1 VLLKLLQGGEAGRER
16 PANNVMSNSVTNKLT
31 GLLSNQ
37 WPEKSQRPKSKL
49 QNKNND
55 KEKAAA
61 VTKLKRNRKYLTTNK
76 THLALTTFFVTTFL
90 LNHATAEKYIGCLL
104 NEDVCDDNETCL
116 DDFAFGRCVSNNDDS
131 NDDFYRYP
139 DFSAEE
145 EEFLET
151 EMAQLYDQ
159 GFVWTDDYTQCVLQ
173 TALAAIRD
181 QTEYDTQL
189 CDVLL
194 TQQTND
200 LLDYAEAFQQQPQ
213 AQPEE
218 EEDYIILTDPM
229 LDYDTQDPETEQI
242 DELPI
247 INERTPRGLAL
258 RSSSDS
264 EEPVEL
270 QGLDDLPL
278 ERSKYYAI
286 LNDLANDDSELPSLG
301 IEEESMIPE
310 DRAMT
315 ASAEDEEAGQQET
328 FDDYDPDLIEDE
340 NDVVFNRHARE
351 DVKKPG
357 PFFEASPNNFYL
369 DKLTYRYDNNDNN
382 GNHDD
387 IEGNNNKT
395 NKINRNEVE
404 GDIIAANG
412 DIADATEQGQQE
424 YEFPMS
430 TKEKRRLTNDNL
442 EDAEAEAAKDYVH
455 IALNNEFQT
464 WQEGSD
470 FISALAWELGLPEH
484 ALTDR
489 TIEKNHVQFKVEP
502 NDQSVDASRIAE
514 ALNELGIEK
523 RFDDKKRSMGPS
535 PLGADIANVAAGG
548 KDDRASVFPHGR
560 NLNLLIF
567 VVVGASA
574 TASLVVGGLIFAL
587 ASRRRGAGA
596 CGMAKNVSK
605 LQLSD
610 DIEES
615 GKLQQEG
622 YKQLCRDR
630 RDWSKTPVAVTE
642 TEKKPVSSPI
652 TKLQSQE
659 SNGSNGSNRSS
670 TSSWSDEPANNSMDI
685 STGHM
690 VLAYMEDHLK
700 NKQRLEQ
707 EWVALCGYEAE
718 PSSTTVAF
726 KAENKKKN
734 RYPDKLPYDHNRVI
748 LNALVNATNS
758 DYINA
763 STVTDH
769 DPRNPSFIV
778 TQGPLGQTVADFWQM
793 VWEQGC
799 VVIVML
805 TRLQDNGYQL
815 CTRYWPEE
823 GSEQYHIFEVHL
835 VSEHVWCED
844 YLVRSVYLKNTRT
857 GETRT
862 VTQFH
867 FRSWPAH
874 GVPSSTKALLE
885 FRRKVNKSYRGRSC
899 PIVVHCSDGVGRSGT
914 YVLIDMVLN
923 RLSKGCKEIDIA
935 ASLEHIR
942 DQRGGMVQNRQQF
955 EFCLMAV
962 AEEVHAILKA
972 LPQQPQQQ

>member
-1 VLLKLLQGGEAGRER
+1 MLLLLQGEAGRER
-16 PANNVMSNSVTNKLT
+16 PANNVMSGVTKKTSKVKKTNENEGSGAADSVTK
-31 GLLSNQ
+31 
-37 WPEKSQRPKSKL
+37 R
-49 QNKNND
+49 
-55 KEKAAA
+55 
-61 VTKLKRNRKYLTTNK
+61 KRNRKYLTTTNK
-76 THLALTTFFVTTFL
+76 THLKALTTFFVTTTFL
-90 LNHATAEKYIGCLL
+90 LHHATAEKYIGCLL

-116 DDFAFGRCVSNNDDS
+116 DDFAFGRCVSKDDDS
-131 NDDFYRYP
+131 NDDFYRFS

-145 EEFLET
+145 EDFLEN
-151 EMAQLYDQ
+151 EMARLYDE

-200 LLDYAEAFQQQPQ
+200 LVDYAEAFQQQPQ
-213 AQPEE
+213 ASSP
-218 EEDYIILTDPM
+218 EDYFILTDPM
-229 LDYDTQDPETEQI
+229 GIPDYETNQDLDPIQDDVP
-242 DELPI
+242 

-258 RSSSDS
+258 RSSSDN

-278 ERSKYYAI
+278 ERSKYYAL
-286 LNDLANDDSELPSLG
+286 LNDMENDDRELPSLG
-301 IEEESMIPE
+301 FEEEESMTPE
-310 DRAMT
+310 DAMT
-315 ASAEDEEAGQQET
+315 ASMEDDEAGQQET
-328 FDDYDPDLIEDE
+328 FNDYDPELIENEADA
-340 NDVVFNRHARE
+340 VFDRRE
-351 DVKKPG
+351 RMDVKKPG

-369 DKLTYRYDNNDNN
+369 DKLTYRYDDNTNDNN
-382 GNHDD
+382 LDA
-387 IEGNNNKT
+387 IEGNNDT
-395 NKINRNEVE
+395 NKKTKINENEVE
-404 GDIIAANG
+404 SDGKATNG
-412 DIADATEQGQQE
+412 DADATEQGQQE

-430 TKEKRRLTNDNL
+430 TKEKRRLTNDNI
-442 EDAEAEAAKDYVH
+442 EAELETEAANNYVH

-464 WQEGSD
+464 WKEGSD
-470 FISALAWELGLPEH
+470 FINALAWELGLPEQ

-502 NDQSVDASRIAE
+502 NEQSVDASRIAE
-514 ALNELGIEK
+514 ALNEIGIEK
-523 RFDDKKRSMGPS
+523 RLDDKKRSMAPV
-535 PLGADIANVAAGG
+535 PLGVDIASVAAGG

-560 NLNLLIF
+560 NLNLLIL

-574 TASLVVGGLIFAL
+574 TASLIVGGLIFAL
-587 ASRRRGAGA
+587 ASRRRGV
-596 CGMAKNVSK
+596 AKNVSK

-615 GKLQQEG
+615 GKLEQQQEG

-642 TEKKPVSSPI
+642 TEKKPVSTPI

-778 TQGPLGQTVADFWQM
+778 TQGPLGQNVADFWQM

-935 ASLEHIR
+935 ATLEHVR

-972 LPQQPQQQ
+972 LPQQPQQSPPAVSLQQ

>member
-1 VLLKLLQGGEAGRER
+1 
-16 PANNVMSNSVTNKLT
+16 M
-31 GLLSNQ
+31 
-37 WPEKSQRPKSKL
+37 
-49 QNKNND
+49 
-55 KEKAAA
+55 
-61 VTKLKRNRKYLTTNK
+61 
-76 THLALTTFFVTTFL
+76 TTFL
-90 LNHATAEKYIGCLL
+90 TFATLLKHATAEKYVGCLL
-104 NEDVCDDNETCL
+104 NEGVCDDSETCF
-116 DDFAFGRCVSNNDDS
+116 DDYAFGRCVSASDVENGDL
-131 NDDFYRYP
+131 YRFP
-139 DFSAEE
+139 VFSAEE
-145 EEFLET
+145 ETFLEN
-151 EMAQLYDQ
+151 EMSRLYEN

-181 QTEYDTQL
+181 QIDYDIEL
-189 CDVLL
+189 CEVLL
-194 TQQTND
+194 TQETSDILDEEDNDQTFQPPPPD
-200 LLDYAEAFQQQPQ
+200 KYIMADPILLPEEEGQIDDNNSNNNIYNIEEDRPTEDEKIIRETEVYNPSLNQQTLPASLPSISLRNVEEPIELQGIENLPLQRSKLYKVLDEQDRNYIGDYENGDRTDIDYAE
-213 AQPEE
+213 E
-218 EEDYIILTDPM
+218 
-229 LDYDTQDPETEQI
+229 
-242 DELPI
+242 PI
-247 INERTPRGLAL
+247 I
-258 RSSSDS
+258 
-264 EEPVEL
+264 
-270 QGLDDLPL
+270 
-278 ERSKYYAI
+278 I
-286 LNDLANDDSELPSLG
+286 LNDDGEILLEN
-301 IEEESMIPE
+301 PE
-310 DRAMT
+310 DLQEP
-315 ASAEDEEAGQQET
+315 EDYLDDPKEYSFGQAET
-328 FDDYDPDLIEDE
+328 FDDYDQNSDNSLES
-340 NDVVFNRHARE
+340 NDVLFDRKERM

-369 DKLTYRYDNNDNN
+369 DKLIDRYDTEDDDVIKSKQTADRAAESSKKDDEIDNKSNLTKNNN
-382 GNHDD
+382 GQR
-387 IEGNNNKT
+387 EEELT
-395 NKINRNEVE
+395 
-404 GDIIAANG
+404 
-412 DIADATEQGQQE
+412 
-424 YEFPMS
+424 MS
-430 TKEKRRLTNDNL
+430 TSNNKEKRTM
-442 EDAEAEAAKDYVH
+442 AETDMPNKDYVH
-455 IALNNEFQT
+455 IALNNKLRR
-464 WQEGSD
+464 WGEGSD
-470 FISALAWELGLPEH
+470 FINTVAEALGLPEH
-484 ALTDR
+484 ALSDR
-489 TIEKNHVQFKVEP
+489 TIEKQHVQFKVEP
-502 NDQSVDASRIAE
+502 NQQDVDAAKIAE
-514 ALNELGIEK
+514 ALNGNISVQK
-523 RFDDKKRSMGPS
+523 RISGTA
-535 PLGADIANVAAGG
+535 GVDIAQAAAGE
-548 KDDRASVFPHGR
+548 KEDRASVFPHGR
-560 NLNLLIF
+560 NLNLLIL
-567 VVVGASA
+567 VVVGASV

-587 ASRRRGAGA
+587 ASRRQR
-596 CGMAKNVSK
+596 CGGKKKVSK
-605 LQLSD
+605 LQLSE
-610 DIEES
+610 DIEER
-615 GKLQQEG
+615 GKLQEE
-622 YKQLCRDR
+622 YKQLCRD
-630 RDWSKTPVAVTE
+630 WSKSSSQTPASE
-642 TEKKPVSSPI
+642 SANKKPVS
-652 TKLQSQE
+652 TTVGKLQGQV
-659 SNGSNGSNRSS
+659 SNGSDRSS
-670 TSSWSDEPANNSMDI
+670 TSSWPDEPVNNSMDI

-707 EWVALCGYEAE
+707 EWVSLCGYEAE

-778 TQGPLGQTVADFWQM
+778 TQGPLGQTTADFWQM

-805 TRLQDNGYQL
+805 TRLQDNGCQL

-935 ASLEHIR
+935 ATLEHIR

-972 LPQQPQQQ
+972 LPQ

>member
-1 VLLKLLQGGEAGRER
+1 VLLLQGEAGRVG
-16 PANNVMSNSVTNKLT
+16 PANNVMRGVTNKLT

-37 WPEKSQRPKSKL
+37 RPKSNGIKKYD
-49 QNKNND
+49 N
-55 KEKAAA
+55 EYAA
-61 VTKLKRNRKYLTTNK
+61 VTKPKQRNRKYLTTK
-76 THLALTTFFVTTFL
+76 TRFLTTFFVTTTFL
-90 LNHATAEKYIGCLL
+90 LQHATAEQYIGCLL

-116 DDFAFGRCVSNNDDS
+116 DDYAFGRCVSKDNDS
-131 NDDFYRYP
+131 NDNFYRFP
-139 DFSAEE
+139 EFSAEE
-145 EEFLET
+145 ENLLED
-151 EMAQLYDQ
+151 EMTRLYDN

-181 QTEYDTQL
+181 RTEYDTQL

-194 TQQTND
+194 TQKTND
-200 LLDYAEAFQQQPQ
+200 LMDYAEAFQQQPQ
-213 AQPEE
+213 APPEG
-218 EEDYIILTDPM
+218 YIILTDPM
-229 LDYDTQDPETEQI
+229 IDYETEDDANNIDLDQI
-242 DELPI
+242 QDEPI
-247 INERTPRGLAL
+247 INERSPRGLGINE
-258 RSSSDS
+258 DS
-264 EEPVEL
+264 EQPVEL
-270 QGLDDLPL
+270 QGLDNLPL

-286 LNDLANDDSELPSLG
+286 LNDYENDDNELPSLG
-301 IEEESMIPE
+301 IDEESMIPAE
-310 DRAMT
+310 MTDSAM
-315 ASAEDEEAGQQET
+315 DDNAGQQET
-328 FDDYDPDLIEDE
+328 FNDYDPELIPEED
-340 NDVVFNRHARE
+340 DVVFDRRE
-351 DVKKPG
+351 RMDVKKPG

-369 DKLTYRYDNNDNN
+369 DKLTYRYEKDNNDNEDKN
-382 GNHDD
+382 DAMD
-387 IEGNNNKT
+387 TVEGNNKTKNIIDNKDVVT
-395 NKINRNEVE
+395 T
-404 GDIIAANG
+404 D
-412 DIADATEQGQQE
+412 EQGQQE

-430 TKEKRRLTNDNL
+430 TSGKEKRTFTNNNDF
-442 EDAEAEAAKDYVH
+442 ETEAANNYVH
-455 IALNNEFQT
+455 IALNDKFQT
-464 WQEGSD
+464 WKEGSD
-470 FISALAWELGLPEH
+470 FINALAWELGLPTD
-484 ALTDR
+484 ALSDR

-502 NDQSVDASRIAE
+502 NDLDVDASRIAD
-514 ALNELGIEK
+514 ALNDISIEK
-523 RFDDKKRSMGPS
+523 GPS
-535 PLGADIANVAAGG
+535 DSKAKRTMSETPLGVDIAKVAAGG

-560 NLNLLIF
+560 NLNLLIL

-587 ASRRRGAGA
+587 ASRRRGV
-596 CGMAKNVSK
+596 AKNVSK

-615 GKLQQEG
+615 GKLQQQEG

-630 RDWSKTPVAVTE
+630 RDWSKTPVSVTE
-642 TEKKPVSSPI
+642 TEKKPVHTPI
-652 TKLQSQE
+652 TKLQSTE
-659 SNGSNGSNRSS
+659 SNGTNGSNRSS

-778 TQGPLGQTVADFWQM
+778 TQGPLGQTTADFWQM

-935 ASLEHIR
+935 ATLEHIR

-972 LPQQPQQQ
+972 LPQQQPQQQ

>member
-1 VLLKLLQGGEAGRER
+1 VR
-16 PANNVMSNSVTNKLT
+16 PANDVMSGVTNKLT
-31 GLLSNQ
+31 GHQ
-37 WPEKSQRPKSKL
+37 PRPKSNGK
-49 QNKNND
+49 KND
-55 KEKAAA
+55 KAA
-61 VTKLKRNRKYLTTNK
+61 VKKLKRNRKYLTLTK
-76 THLALTTFFVTTFL
+76 TYFLTTFFVTTTYL
-90 LNHATAEKYIGCLL
+90 LHHATAEKYIGCLL

-116 DDFAFGRCVSNNDDS
+116 DDFAFGRCVSRDDDS
-131 NDDFYRYP
+131 NDDFYRFP

-145 EEFLET
+145 EGLLED
-151 EMAQLYDQ
+151 EVSRLYDN

-200 LLDYAEAFQQQPQ
+200 VVDYAEAFQQQAQ
-213 AQPEE
+213 APEPE
-218 EEDYIILTDPM
+218 GYIILTDPM
-229 LDYDTQDPETEQI
+229 IDYETEDF
-242 DELPI
+242 DEKYNNDGP
-247 INERTPRGLAL
+247 INERTPRGLPH
-258 RSSSDS
+258 

-270 QGLDDLPL
+270 QGLDNLPL

-286 LNDLANDDSELPSLG
+286 LNDFRNDDSDLPTLG
-301 IEEESMIPE
+301 IEEESMMIP
-310 DRAMT
+310 DAMT
-315 ASAEDEEAGQQET
+315 ASMEADTGNDEEAGQQET
-328 FDDYDPDLIEDE
+328 FNDYDPELMTDED
-340 NDVVFNRHARE
+340 DVVFDRRE
-351 DVKKPG
+351 RMDVKKPG

-369 DKLTYRYDNNDNN
+369 DKLTYRYDDADNNSEDKNDVIEGTDIKNKTKNENDNA
-382 GNHDD
+382 GA
-387 IEGNNNKT
+387 I
-395 NKINRNEVE
+395 
-404 GDIIAANG
+404 
-412 DIADATEQGQQE
+412 EQGQRE
-424 YEFPMS
+424 EEFPMS
-430 TKEKRRLTNDNL
+430 TSKEKRKLTN
-442 EDAEAEAAKDYVH
+442 EDQTENNQETAKDYVH
-455 IALNNEFQT
+455 IALNNKFQT
-464 WQEGSD
+464 WKEGSD
-470 FISALAWELGLPEH
+470 FINALAWQLGLPRQ
-484 ALTDR
+484 ALSDE
-489 TIEKNHVQFKVEP
+489 TIEKQHVQFKVEP
-502 NDQSVDASRIAE
+502 NDQNVDASKIAD
-514 ALNELGIEK
+514 ALNDINIEK
-523 RFDDKKRSMGPS
+523 GPSDSNNKRSMS
-535 PLGADIANVAAGG
+535 STPLGMDIAKVAAGS

-560 NLNLLIF
+560 NLNLLIL

-587 ASRRRGAGA
+587 ASRRRS
-596 CGMAKNVSK
+596 CVAKNVSK

-615 GKLQQEG
+615 GKLQQQQEG

-630 RDWSKTPVAVTE
+630 RDWSKTPIAVSE
-642 TEKKPVSSPI
+642 TEKKTVTTPI
-652 TKLQSQE
+652 TKLQSTE

-670 TSSWSDEPANNSMDI
+670 TSSWTDEPANNSMDI

-718 PSSTTVAF
+718 PSSTTTAF

-935 ASLEHIR
+935 ATLEHIR

>member
-1 VLLKLLQGGEAGRER
+1 VLLLQGEAGRVR
-16 PANNVMSNSVTNKLT
+16 PANNVMSDLTNKLT

-37 WPEKSQRPKSKL
+37 RPKSNGNKK
-49 QNKNND
+49 KNN
-55 KEKAAA
+55 EHSA
-61 VTKLKRNRKYLTTNK
+61 VTKPKQRNQKYLTTK
-76 THLALTTFFVTTFL
+76 TRFLTTFFVTTTFL
-90 LNHATAEKYIGCLL
+90 LQHATAEQYIGCLL

-116 DDFAFGRCVSNNDDS
+116 DDLAFGRCVSKDNDS
-131 NDDFYRYP
+131 NDDFYRFP
-139 DFSAEE
+139 EFSAEE
-145 EEFLET
+145 EGLLED
-151 EMAQLYDQ
+151 EMSRLYDD

-181 QTEYDTQL
+181 RTEYDTQL

-194 TQQTND
+194 TQQPND
-200 LLDYAEAFQQQPQ
+200 LMDFAEAFQQQPQ
-213 AQPEE
+213 APPEE
-218 EEDYIILTDPM
+218 GYIILTDPM
-229 LDYDTQDPETEQI
+229 IDYESEDGLGDLDQIQNDEDTT
-242 DELPI
+242 
-247 INERTPRGLAL
+247 INERSPRGLRL
-258 RSSSDS
+258 NEEN

-270 QGLDDLPL
+270 QGLDNLPL
-278 ERSKYYAI
+278 ERSKYYAL
-286 LNDLANDDSELPSLG
+286 LNDYENDDSKLPPLG
-301 IEEESMIPE
+301 IEEELMK
-310 DRAMT
+310 RAAMT
-315 ASAEDEEAGQQET
+315 DSVLDDNAGQQET
-328 FDDYDPDLIEDE
+328 FNDYDPELIPEED
-340 NDVVFNRHARE
+340 DVVFDRHERM

-369 DKLTYRYDNNDNN
+369 DKLTYRYENDNNDN
-382 GNHDD
+382 DAMD
-387 IEGNNNKT
+387 TVEGNNKTKNVIDNKD
-395 NKINRNEVE
+395 V
-404 GDIIAANG
+404 
-412 DIADATEQGQQE
+412 ATPDEQGQQE

-430 TKEKRRLTNDNL
+430 TSGKEKRRLTND
-442 EDAEAEAAKDYVH
+442 EFETEAANNYVH
-455 IALNNEFQT
+455 IALNDKFQT
-464 WQEGSD
+464 WKEGSD
-470 FISALAWELGLPEH
+470 FINALAWELGLPTH
-484 ALTDR
+484 ALSDR

-502 NDQSVDASRIAE
+502 NDLDVDASGIAD
-514 ALNELGIEK
+514 ALNDISIKKGPSDNKEK
-523 RFDDKKRSMGPS
+523 RTMAET
-535 PLGADIANVAAGG
+535 PLGVNIANVAAGG

-560 NLNLLIF
+560 NLNLLIL

-587 ASRRRGAGA
+587 ASRRRGV
-596 CGMAKNVSK
+596 AKNVSK

-615 GKLQQEG
+615 GKLQQQEG

-630 RDWSKTPVAVTE
+630 RDWSKTPVSVSE
-642 TEKKPVSSPI
+642 TEKKTVATPV

-935 ASLEHIR
+935 ATLEHIR

-972 LPQQPQQQ
+972 LPQQQPQQQ

>member
-1 VLLKLLQGGEAGRER
+1 VLLLQGEAGRVR
-16 PANNVMSNSVTNKLT
+16 PANNVMITSGATNKLT
-31 GLLSNQ
+31 GLLSD
-37 WPEKSQRPKSKL
+37 QRPKSNGIK
-49 QNKNND
+49 KNNN
-55 KEKAAA
+55 ENAA
-61 VTKLKRNRKYLTTNK
+61 VTKPKQRNRKYLTTK
-76 THLALTTFFVTTFL
+76 TRFLTTFFVTTTFL
-90 LNHATAEKYIGCLL
+90 LHHATAEKYIGCLL

-116 DDFAFGRCVSNNDDS
+116 DDFAFGRCVSKDNDS
-131 NDDFYRYP
+131 NDDFYRFP
-139 DFSAEE
+139 EFSAEE
-145 EEFLET
+145 EGFLED
-151 EMAQLYDQ
+151 EMSRLYDD

-181 QTEYDTQL
+181 QTEYDTEL
-189 CDVLL
+189 CAVLL

-200 LLDYAEAFQQQPQ
+200 LMDYGEAYQQQPQ
-213 AQPEE
+213 APPEG
-218 EEDYIILTDPM
+218 YIILEDPM
-229 LDYDTQDPETEQI
+229 IDYETEDALDQI
-242 DELPI
+242 QNDDGP
-247 INERTPRGLAL
+247 INERPPRGL
-258 RSSSDS
+258 SSSEDS
-264 EEPVEL
+264 EQPVEL
-270 QGLDDLPL
+270 QGLDNLPL
-278 ERSKYYAI
+278 ERSKYYAM
-286 LNDLANDDSELPSLG
+286 LNDYENGDDSELPSYG
-301 IEEESMIPE
+301 IEEESMIPA
-310 DRAMT
+310 AMT
-315 ASAEDEEAGQQET
+315 ASADDEAGQQET
-328 FDDYDPDLIEDE
+328 FNDYDPELIPEED
-340 NDVVFNRHARE
+340 DVVFDRRE
-351 DVKKPG
+351 RMDVKKPG

-369 DKLTYRYDNNDNN
+369 DKLTYRYETDRNNDENN
-382 GNHDD
+382 NDVVTTVVG
-387 IEGNNNKT
+387 NNKT
-395 NKINRNEVE
+395 KNAVDSD
-404 GDIIAANG
+404 GDAATV
-412 DIADATEQGQQE
+412 DADATEQGQQE

-430 TKEKRRLTNDNL
+430 TSGKEKRRLINDEL
-442 EDAEAEAAKDYVH
+442 ETEAEAANNYVH
-455 IALNNEFQT
+455 IALNDKFQT
-464 WQEGSD
+464 WKEGSD
-470 FISALAWELGLPEH
+470 FINALAWELGLPRN
-484 ALTDR
+484 ALSDR

-502 NDQSVDASRIAE
+502 NDLDVDASRIAD
-514 ALNELGIEK
+514 ALNDISIEK
-523 RFDDKKRSMGPS
+523 GPS
-535 PLGADIANVAAGG
+535 DSKTKRNMAETPLGVGIAKVAAGG

-560 NLNLLIF
+560 NLNLLIL

-574 TASLVVGGLIFAL
+574 SASLVVGGLIFAL
-587 ASRRRGAGA
+587 ASRRRGV
-596 CGMAKNVSK
+596 AKNVSK

-615 GKLQQEG
+615 GKLQQQEG

-630 RDWSKTPVAVTE
+630 RDWSKTPVTVTE

-652 TKLQSQE
+652 AKLQSQE
-659 SNGSNGSNRSS
+659 SNGSNDSKRSS

-935 ASLEHIR
+935 ATLEHIR

-972 LPQQPQQQ
+972 LPQQQPQQQ

>member
-1 VLLKLLQGGEAGRER
+1 MEIK
-16 PANNVMSNSVTNKLT
+16 K
-31 GLLSNQ
+31 
-37 WPEKSQRPKSKL
+37 
-49 QNKNND
+49 KNN
-55 KEKAAA
+55 EHSA
-61 VTKLKRNRKYLTTNK
+61 VTKPKQRNQKYLTTK
-76 THLALTTFFVTTFL
+76 TTRFLTTFFVTTTFL
-90 LNHATAEKYIGCLL
+90 LQHATAEQYIGCLL

-116 DDFAFGRCVSNNDDS
+116 DDLAFGRCVSKDNDS
-131 NDDFYRYP
+131 NDDFYRFP
-139 DFSAEE
+139 EFSAEE
-145 EEFLET
+145 EGLLED
-151 EMAQLYDQ
+151 EMSRLYDD

-200 LLDYAEAFQQQPQ
+200 LMDYAEAFQQQPQ
-213 AQPEE
+213 APPEG
-218 EEDYIILTDPM
+218 YIILTDPM
-229 LDYDTQDPETEQI
+229 IDYETEDVGGLDQI
-242 DELPI
+242 QNDDGQ
-247 INERTPRGLAL
+247 INERPPRGL
-258 RSSSDS
+258 SSSEDN
-264 EEPVEL
+264 EQPVEL
-270 QGLDDLPL
+270 QGLDNLPL

-286 LNDLANDDSELPSLG
+286 LNDFENADDSELPPLG
-301 IEEESMIPE
+301 IEEESIIPA
-310 DRAMT
+310 AMT
-315 ASAEDEEAGQQET
+315 ASADDNAGQQET
-328 FDDYDPDLIEDE
+328 FNDYDPELIPEED
-340 NDVVFNRHARE
+340 DVVFDRRE
-351 DVKKPG
+351 RMDVKKPG

-369 DKLTYRYDNNDNN
+369 DKLTYRYETDSNNDEAMTTV
-382 GNHDD
+382 
-387 IEGNNNKT
+387 EGNNKT
-395 NKINRNEVE
+395 KIGIDNE
-404 GDIIAANG
+404 DAAR
-412 DIADATEQGQQE
+412 ADPAATEQGQQE

-430 TKEKRRLTNDNL
+430 TSGKEKRRLTNDEL
-442 EDAEAEAAKDYVH
+442 ETEAANNYVH
-455 IALNNEFQT
+455 IALNDKFQT
-464 WQEGSD
+464 WKEGSD
-470 FISALAWELGLPEH
+470 FINALAWELGLPRH
-484 ALTDR
+484 ALSDR

-502 NDQSVDASRIAE
+502 NDLDVDASRIAD
-514 ALNELGIEK
+514 ALNEINIEK
-523 RFDDKKRSMGPS
+523 GPS
-535 PLGADIANVAAGG
+535 DSKTKRNMAGTPLGVDIAKVSAGG

-560 NLNLLIF
+560 NLNLLIL

-587 ASRRRGAGA
+587 ASRRRGV
-596 CGMAKNVSK
+596 AKNVSK

-615 GKLQQEG
+615 GKLQQQEG

-630 RDWSKTPVAVTE
+630 RDWSKTPVSVSE
-642 TEKKPVSSPI
+642 TEKKTVATPV

-935 ASLEHIR
+935 ATLEHIR

-972 LPQQPQQQ
+972 LPQQQPQQQ

>member
-1 VLLKLLQGGEAGRER
+1 VLLLQGEAGRVG
-16 PANNVMSNSVTNKLT
+16 PANNVMRGVTNKLT

-37 WPEKSQRPKSKL
+37 RPKSNGIKKYD
-49 QNKNND
+49 N
-55 KEKAAA
+55 EYAA
-61 VTKLKRNRKYLTTNK
+61 VTKPKQRNRKYLTTK
-76 THLALTTFFVTTFL
+76 TRFLTTFFVTTTFL
-90 LNHATAEKYIGCLL
+90 LQHATAEQYIGCLL

-116 DDFAFGRCVSNNDDS
+116 DDYAFGRCVSKDNDS
-131 NDDFYRYP
+131 NDNFYRFP
-139 DFSAEE
+139 EFSAEE
-145 EEFLET
+145 ENLLED
-151 EMAQLYDQ
+151 EMTRLYDN

-181 QTEYDTQL
+181 RTEYDTQL

-194 TQQTND
+194 TQKTND
-200 LLDYAEAFQQQPQ
+200 LMDYAEAFQQQPQ
-213 AQPEE
+213 APPEG
-218 EEDYIILTDPM
+218 YIILTDP
-229 LDYDTQDPETEQI
+229 LIDYETEDGLSDLEQI
-242 DELPI
+242 RNDQDLP
-247 INERTPRGLAL
+247 INERSPRGLGINEDA
-258 RSSSDS
+258 DI
-264 EEPVEL
+264 EQPVEL
-270 QGLDDLPL
+270 QGLDNLPL
-278 ERSKYYAI
+278 ERSKYY
-286 LNDLANDDSELPSLG
+286 LMNDFENDDSELPSFG
-301 IEEESMIPE
+301 IEEESMIPA
-310 DRAMT
+310 AMT
-315 ASAEDEEAGQQET
+315 DSAMDDNAGQQET
-328 FDDYDPDLIEDE
+328 FNDYDPELIPEE
-340 NDVVFNRHARE
+340 EDVVFDRHERM

-369 DKLTYRYDNNDNN
+369 DKLTYRYEKDNDNEDKT
-382 GNHDD
+382 DD
-387 IEGNNNKT
+387 AMETIKGNNKT
-395 NKINRNEVE
+395 KNVIEH
-404 GDIIAANG
+404 GDVAT
-412 DIADATEQGQQE
+412 ADEQGQQE
-424 YEFPMS
+424 EEFPMS
-430 TKEKRRLTNDNL
+430 TSGKDKRMLTND
-442 EDAEAEAAKDYVH
+442 DITAEAANNYVH

-464 WQEGSD
+464 WKEGSD
-470 FISALAWELGLPEH
+470 FINALAWELGLPTD
-484 ALTDR
+484 ALSDR

-502 NDQSVDASRIAE
+502 NDLDVDAPKIAD
-514 ALNELGIEK
+514 ALNDNISIEK
-523 RFDDKKRSMGPS
+523 GPS
-535 PLGADIANVAAGG
+535 DSKAKRTMSETPLGVDIAKVAAGG

-560 NLNLLIF
+560 NLNLLIL

-587 ASRRRGAGA
+587 ASRRRGV
-596 CGMAKNVSK
+596 AKNVSK

-615 GKLQQEG
+615 NGKLQQQEG

-630 RDWSKTPVAVTE
+630 RDWSKTPVSVTE
-642 TEKKPVSSPI
+642 TEKKSVATPI

-659 SNGSNGSNRSS
+659 SNGTNGSNRSS

-778 TQGPLGQTVADFWQM
+778 TQGPLGQNVADFWQM

-935 ASLEHIR
+935 ATLEHIR

-972 LPQQPQQQ
+972 LPQQQPQQQ